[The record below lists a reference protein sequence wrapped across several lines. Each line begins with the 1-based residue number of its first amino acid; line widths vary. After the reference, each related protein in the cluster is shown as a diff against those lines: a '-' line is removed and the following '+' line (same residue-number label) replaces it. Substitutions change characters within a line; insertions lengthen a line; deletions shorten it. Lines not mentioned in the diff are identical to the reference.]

1 MQDRSPLARE
11 TLLRRTA
18 GPYIR
23 VRLDKTHGASWRD
36 LLQEFGH
43 LLQPLRP
50 LAARWCLGPYY
61 ERTGCRSWRSCADE
75 RHFRC
80 PRASARLMSASPRA
94 GGANPEIWAKVAN
107 RSLEHVSRIEAHR
120 MLGEAG
126 TGAGMAIVLGNILDT
141 IPGGLVIAAK
151 FSGFETLS
159 FTLMLGMFL
168 GGIPEA
174 AASAAMLT
182 TAGYRACAIFGLW
195 SIVVVAGAAAAVA
208 GKAFVGSSDALMA
221 IFSQALAGG
230 AILAV
235 IAHAMIPEAIDKG
248 GLLVVLPTVGG
259 FLFALFLALD
269 GRALRIAL
277 ICTLFG

>member
-1 MQDRSPLARE
+1 
-11 TLLRRTA
+11 
-18 GPYIR
+18 
-23 VRLDKTHGASWRD
+23 
-36 LLQEFGH
+36 
-43 LLQPLRP
+43 
-50 LAARWCLGPYY
+50 
-61 ERTGCRSWRSCADE
+61 
-75 RHFRC
+75 
-80 PRASARLMSASPRA
+80 MSASPRA